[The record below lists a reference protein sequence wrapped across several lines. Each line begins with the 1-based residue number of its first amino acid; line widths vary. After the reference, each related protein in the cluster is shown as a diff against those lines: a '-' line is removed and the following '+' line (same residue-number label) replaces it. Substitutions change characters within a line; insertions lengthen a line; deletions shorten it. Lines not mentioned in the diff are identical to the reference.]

1 LESAEEMTS
10 RNLLHGLDVRVVVL
24 VGGRDFGRC
33 PLAARLPTAL
43 WPVADKPVLA
53 HVLDHLAEAGF
64 GRVAVCCAKDDSE
77 AVGAVCRGTRLE
89 AVPVVEELTAG
100 TAGCLRDAVTSDP
113 GDLILVL
120 SGSMLAPPAIAELV
134 EVHQAATAEMTLV
147 LNPGGCRQ
155 TAAGRPAE
163 IYLCRPEVLRHI
175 PHGGYSDIKE
185 GLIPSILRA
194 GGTVRPA
201 VLDREVGNFH
211 NRTGYLRALEVLL
224 HSGGCGLCVLPHE
237 PSGKV
242 LVREGCNVF
251 VHPTARICGP
261 VLLGDH
267 ARVGE
272 GVVVIGPAVLGENVV
287 VGADSVVVRSALW
300 ADAQAG
306 DRCEICE
313 SIVDCRTILPA
324 GAKIVERTVS
334 PSRSGR
340 ACGSRVLGS
349 QPRGLEQVRECMR
362 SYFDRLAA
370 RLPAGAPRSGS
381 YLAYAIG
388 GLIVLAALLWS
399 YGPTITDLLKE
410 WKISDEYS
418 CGKLVPF
425 LTVYVLW
432 LRRRDL
438 WSVPVRP
445 ALLLGMGGFLLAQ
458 AVRAL
463 GLDFY
468 SFAERFSIVLSL
480 AAVVLLILGWRY
492 LAKLATVLLFL
503 CLMLPWPHRI
513 QGIVTLPLQRWSTTS
528 AVFCL
533 ELAGYEVRQDGN
545 EITMGTVHVAVA
557 EACNGLRM
565 ITAFFVITGL
575 VVLLV
580 KRAWWEKLIILAS
593 SLPIA
598 FLCNTLRLAATA
610 VCFTIIKGEEVEQW
624 FHDWAGYAMMPLA
637 LALVVGELWLLARLT
652 TSPMEIEPAIISRQ
666 HTPHLPDL
674 NKGRTGV

>member
-1 LESAEEMTS
+1 M
-10 RNLLHGLDVRVVVL
+10 
-24 VGGRDFGRC
+24 
-33 PLAARLPTAL
+33 
-43 WPVADKPVLA
+43 
-53 HVLDHLAEAGF
+53 
-64 GRVAVCCAKDDSE
+64 
-77 AVGAVCRGTRLE
+77 
-89 AVPVVEELTAG
+89 
-100 TAGCLRDAVTSDP
+100 
-113 GDLILVL
+113 
-120 SGSMLAPPAIAELV
+120 
-134 EVHQAATAEMTLV
+134 
-147 LNPGGCRQ
+147 LNPGECRQ
-155 TAAGRPAE
+155 TVAGRPAE

-175 PHGGYSDIKE
+175 PHGGYADIKE

-194 GGTVRPA
+194 GGAVRPA
-201 VLDREVGNFH
+201 VLDRAVGNFH
-211 NRTGYLRALEVLL
+211 NRTGYLRALEILL
-224 HSGGCGLCVLPHE
+224 DKGGGGLRVLPHE
-237 PSGKV
+237 PSGEV
-242 LVREGCNVF
+242 LAPVGGNAF

-261 VLLGDH
+261 VLLGAG
-267 ARVGE
+267 ARVEE
-272 GVVVIGPAVLGENVV
+272 GVVVIGPTVLGENVV

-306 DRCEICE
+306 GRSEVCE
-313 SIVDCRTILPA
+313 SIVDCRTILPE

-334 PSRSGR
+334 PARSGR
-340 ACGSRVLGS
+340 ACGSRVLGA
-349 QPRGLEQVRECMR
+349 QPRGLERVRECMR
-362 SYFDRLAA
+362 SYYDRLVA
-370 RLPAGAPRSGS
+370 RLPEGAPRSGN

-388 GLIVLAALLWS
+388 GFIVLVALLWS
-399 YGPTITDLLKE
+399 YWPTITDLVQE
-410 WKISDEYS
+410 WNLSDEYS
-418 CGKLVPF
+418 CGILVPF

-432 LRRRDL
+432 LRRREVR
-438 WSVPVRP
+438 SIPVRP

-480 AAVVLLILGWRY
+480 AALVLLILGWRY
-492 LAKLATVLLFL
+492 VTKLATVLLFL

-533 ELAGYEVRQDGN
+533 ELVGYEVRQDGN
-545 EITMGTVHVAVA
+545 EIAIGTVRVAVA

-580 KRAWWEKLIILAS
+580 KRTWWEKLIILAS

-610 VCFTIIKGEEVEQW
+610 ICFTVIKGEEVEQW

-637 LALVVGELWLLARLT
+637 LAMVVGELWLLARLT
-652 TSPMEIEPAIISRQ
+652 TAPMEIEPAIISRQ
-666 HTPHLPDL
+666 HTAHLPDL
-674 NKGRTGV
+674 NNGRTSV

>member
-1 LESAEEMTS
+1 MESAQEMTS
-10 RNLLHGLDVRVVVL
+10 RTLLHGLDVRVVVL

-43 WPVADKPVLA
+43 WPVADQPVLA
-53 HVLDHLAEAGF
+53 RVLDHLAEAGVA
-64 GRVAVCCAKDDSE
+64 RAAVCCAKDDSE
-77 AVGAVCRGTRLE
+77 AVAAVCRGARLE
-89 AVPVVEELTAG
+89 TVPVVEELTAG

-120 SGSMLAPPAIAELV
+120 SGSMLVPPAIEKLIA
-134 EVHQAATAEMTLV
+134 VHQAATAELTLA
-147 LNPGGCRQ
+147 LNPGEGRQ
-155 TAAGRPAE
+155 TAGGRPAE

-194 GGTVRPA
+194 GGAVQPA
-201 VLDREVGNFH
+201 VLDRAVGNFH
-211 NRTGYLRALEVLL
+211 HRTGYLQALGILL
-224 HSGGCGLCVLPHE
+224 NQRGNDLGVLPQE
-237 PSGKV
+237 PSGRV
-242 LVREGCNVF
+242 FTSAGGNAF

-261 VLLGDH
+261 VLLGAH
-267 ARVGE
+267 ARVGP
-272 GVVVIGPAVLGENVV
+272 GAVVIGPTVLGENVV

-300 ADAQAG
+300 AEAQTG
-306 DRCEICE
+306 DRSEICE

-334 PSRSGR
+334 PNRSDRAYGGR
-340 ACGSRVLGS
+340 VPGFR
-349 QPRGLEQVRECMR
+349 PRGWERVRECMR
-362 SYFDRLAA
+362 SYYDRLVA
-370 RLPAGAPRSGS
+370 RLPEGAARSGNH
-381 YLAYAIG
+381 LAYATG
-388 GLIVLAALLWS
+388 GLIVLVALLWS
-399 YGPTITDLLKE
+399 YWPTVTDLIQE
-410 WKISDEYS
+410 WNLSDEYS
-418 CGKLVPF
+418 CGILVPF

-438 WSVPVRP
+438 RSLPVRP
-445 ALLLGMGGFLLAQ
+445 ALLLGTGGFLLAQ

-463 GLDFY
+463 GLDLY

-480 AAVVLLILGWRY
+480 AALVLLILGWRY
-492 LAKLATVLLFL
+492 VTKLATVLLFL

-513 QGIVTLPLQRWSTTS
+513 QGVVTLPLQRWSTTS

-533 ELAGYEVRQDGN
+533 ELVGYEVRQDGN
-545 EITMGTVHVAVA
+545 EIALGTVRVAVA

-580 KRAWWEKLIILAS
+580 KRTWWEKLVMLAS

-598 FLCNTLRLAATA
+598 FFCNTLRLTATA
-610 VCFTIIKGEEVEQW
+610 ICFTVIKGEEVEQW

-652 TSPMEIEPAIISRQ
+652 TAPMEIEPAIISRQ

-674 NKGRTGV
+674 NNGRTGV